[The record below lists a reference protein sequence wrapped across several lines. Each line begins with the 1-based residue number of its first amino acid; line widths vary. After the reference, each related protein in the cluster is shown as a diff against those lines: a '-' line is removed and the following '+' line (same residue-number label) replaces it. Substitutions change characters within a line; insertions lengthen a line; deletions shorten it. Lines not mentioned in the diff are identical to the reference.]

1 MRRKVEGV
9 HSAGGGEKRLRE
21 DVVGG
26 GGARGEKQGRVK
38 EEEKEGEV
46 TV

>member
-9 HSAGGGEKRLRE
+9 HSEGGGEKRLRE

-26 GGARGEKQGRVK
+26 GGARGEARSSEGGRK
-38 EEEKEGEV
+38 GR
-46 TV
+46 